1 MLAPMMDAIFG
12 GVVVVVVLGFVGAIL
27 ALAWHL
33 TAHYREA
40 GALVHDTFS
49 PGFPCRLQL
58 PASGPLDLMLRFAT
72 TRARG
77 QSESLTAMVEV
88 VRPEGTE
95 RYAIGLSS
103 TAPQPPG
110 FAFRPSDG
118 LSIAVSQ
125 SGRTSTRT
133 KILGRIPAGGP
144 GHVLVDVFAP
154 NADVGYCAAFVKP
167 ARG

>member
-1 MLAPMMDAIFG
+1 MLAFMTDLVFGVALVAI
-12 GVVVVVVLGFVGAIL
+12 VGFIGTML
-27 ALAWHL
+27 ALGWYL

-40 GALVHDTFS
+40 GALAHDTFT
-49 PGFPCRLQL
+49 PGRPCRLEL

-72 TRARG
+72 TRSRG
-77 QSESLTAMVEV
+77 QSESLSAMIEV

-95 RYAIGLSS
+95 RYAVALSP
-103 TAPQPPG
+103 TAPEPPG
-110 FAFRPSDG
+110 FPFRTSDG
-118 LSIAVSQ
+118 MSFSVMQ

-133 KILGRIPAGGP
+133 RVLGRVPAGGP

-167 ARG
+167 SRT